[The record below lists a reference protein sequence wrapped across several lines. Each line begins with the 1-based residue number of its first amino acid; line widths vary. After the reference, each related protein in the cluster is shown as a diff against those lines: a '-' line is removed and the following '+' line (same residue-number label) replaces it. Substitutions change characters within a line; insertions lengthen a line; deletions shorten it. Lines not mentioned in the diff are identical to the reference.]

1 MARPSHRL
9 SHARARHAAVH
20 TVVERHGLLR
30 ATPLPARRNR
40 LEAIR
45 GLAPLSLSQFSVLT
59 AAAPLPLSFPDSTP
73 AKAILPLLSVPDRAN
88 RVSHARLAPSI
99 LLYGIASMRGP
110 GVEAPPWRGRDSI
123 VTYTL
128 L

>member
-1 MARPSHRL
+1 MARPPHRL

-20 TVVERHGLLR
+20 TVVERRGLLR

-45 GLAPLSLSQFSVLT
+45 GLAPSLSQFSVLT
-59 AAAPLPLSFPDSTP
+59 AAGPLPLSFPDSTP
-73 AKAILPLLSVPDRAN
+73 ARAILPLLSVPDRTN
-88 RVSHARLAPSI
+88 RVSHAGLAPSI
-99 LLYGIASMRGP
+99 LLYGIARMRGP